1 MNVDEL
7 EDKIKK
13 EKTDLATLEESYER
27 ETDEN
32 KQTKLE
38 YKISR
43 KEESINR
50 WIDRQNVLLDRESN
64 EGSKDN
70 GKDKNE
76 EDDKKDEDV
85 CEACGGDL
93 ELVGKD
99 EKSGVDIYRCEQ
111 CEELFLDE

>member
-50 WIDRQNVLLDRESN
+50 LIDRQNVLLDRESN
-64 EGSKDN
+64 EGAKDN
-70 GKDKNE
+70 GKDKDEE
-76 EDDKKDEDV
+76 EDKKEGDV
-85 CEACGGDL
+85 CSECGGDL
-93 ELVGKD
+93 IFVTKD
-99 EKSGVDIYRCEQ
+99 EKSGKDIYRCEQ
-111 CEELFLDE
+111 CEELYIDE